1 MDSRA
6 VSIPLARPRRM
17 LCAFPASVEASSFVP
32 GELPTRN
39 KVGSIT
45 GRLRATGWWA
55 CHDTDVAGR
64 DGSTTLPGRWKASR
78 GWSASHLRDG
88 DTSANRHRPSRP
100 LADLTVETGLRPPFD
115 PWPGRY
121 KSPASPPDSIA
132 LPPTPS
138 ATNHSSPIESPTD
151 KPTAMAMSD
160 TGSSLAD
167 WSDDLY
173 HYAPSP
179 GLSLGAAMDGH
190 GGAAVLASAANAA
203 TPTSPGS
210 GDGSPTS
217 AAAGTGILGP
227 RAAGKPSAARKRAR
241 ASRRAPVTMLNTD
254 AANFRAMVQQ
264 FTGIPAPPAGP
275 VINFGVPD
283 YGFHHQ
289 PLMQPAAAASVSFD
303 HQRQQYAG
311 GAFDYGMQ
319 QSLAGGH
326 GGVFGHGLGAV
337 EDRMLLQSLQAA
349 QMPGAHT
356 ANNGAHGYFA

>member
-1 MDSRA
+1 
-6 VSIPLARPRRM
+6 
-17 LCAFPASVEASSFVP
+17 
-32 GELPTRN
+32 
-39 KVGSIT
+39 
-45 GRLRATGWWA
+45 
-55 CHDTDVAGR
+55 
-64 DGSTTLPGRWKASR
+64 
-78 GWSASHLRDG
+78 
-88 DTSANRHRPSRP
+88 
-100 LADLTVETGLRPPFD
+100 
-115 PWPGRY
+115 
-121 KSPASPPDSIA
+121 
-132 LPPTPS
+132 
-138 ATNHSSPIESPTD
+138 
-151 KPTAMAMSD
+151 MAMSD

-190 GGAAVLASAANAA
+190 SGAAILANTAAAA
-203 TPTSPGS
+203 TPTSPASTGS

-227 RAAGKPSAARKRAR
+227 RVAGKPSAARKRAR

-264 FTGIPAPPAGP
+264 FTGIPTPPAGP

-289 PLMQPAAAASVSFD
+289 PLMQPATAAAASVSFD
-303 HQRQQYAG
+303 HHLHQRQQYAG
-311 GAFDYGMQ
+311 AAFDYGMQ
-319 QSLAGGH
+319 QSLSSGH
-326 GGVFGHGLGAV
+326 GGVFGHGLGAL

-356 ANNGAHGYFA
+356 GAHHGYFA